1 MKVVGFSI
9 EIKGQKNIL
18 ATTKVLGLLNT
29 QLILINNTLTE
40 IEKKGGAGLKNLN
53 KEFKNT
59 SSSAKNLGSVVKS
72 SFETFEK
79 GNKVVQDMGNGF
91 FEVTKQVDKT
101 AKELKELEKV
111 TEQDST
117 SIKDLIER
125 NKELKKVLEAQPINK
140 TSEELRKLEKEY
152 TKNAAEIKKFRKE
165 LRTGTKAS
173 EQSATSLNG
182 LKDKASRLKKEYSQ
196 LSASQRKFTKQG
208 RALGKSLTKT
218 NKQIAK
224 LNRNMRGSSKL
235 SKVLSR
241 TFTKL
246 FIGRSILSG
255 VGSLF
260 SSIGSGLQTIVEEGG
275 QAGKTFEG
283 LQKSGDRFQNTLKTV
298 GTNFLGAFGGTISKI
313 IDNVSFVISKV
324 SSSLQQAS
332 ESGGI
337 FGTVISG
344 LGEVLRNFPAIF
356 GGIISVIFEFGAI
369 FKRTFSEITLQT
381 QKLILNIKKV
391 GTVLTRGDTTEINK
405 RLQDINKQLKD
416 NVIVA
421 RSLGDAY
428 KEGYENTIKA
438 QEEFQQ
444 ESIKATEAEEKR
456 LAQATKA
463 EEAAKQRETARKKRF
478 EEAKKDR
485 AEALKE
491 IDAQAQARIQI
502 AIDLQQQLR
511 TLQIGAIKDNT
522 EKALAEEKE
531 RFNQEKKLR
540 QQNFDD
546 VINQI
551 IKQEAKIEALFGSA
565 SQELIQFQ
573 KDTDEQLFEIS
584 QINNQIAENQ
594 ERQHQDKLLQIQKD
608 GDKAKLDA
616 QKQAFDDFIAEFEEE
631 EEAELA
637 AEGEKSDA
645 IIAKQIEG
653 HKKETEAQK
662 EAAEEQAEIR
672 KQTTQ
677 QVFNLVSTVFDGI
690 SKISQ
695 IAFEAENARFEK
707 AIETRKGNIENLNE
721 DLQNATGLQKKF
733 LLQQVKQE
741 EEALAKETEAKKKA
755 AKKQAE
761 DQKAIQI
768 VQAIIGG
775 ALGIVNAF
783 TLPPPASFIAAAATA
798 IAVGVE
804 IATIASQKFAKGGI
818 LNGPSH
824 AQGGI
829 KTSFGELEGG
839 EAVIN
844 KRSTSQF
851 LPLLSEINAAGGG
864 KRFAQGGILTSP
876 ISAPNVGSAQTD
888 INGRFD
894 QFLQASMQQT
904 QATNSRIDR
913 LQVNLDLNNLED
925 VQDNDANL
933 DTLTTF

>member
-1 MKVVGFSI
+1 
-9 EIKGQKNIL
+9 
-18 ATTKVLGLLNT
+18 
-29 QLILINNTLTE
+29 
-40 IEKKGGAGLKNLN
+40 
-53 KEFKNT
+53 
-59 SSSAKNLGSVVKS
+59 
-72 SFETFEK
+72 
-79 GNKVVQDMGNGF
+79 
-91 FEVTKQVDKT
+91 
-101 AKELKELEKV
+101 
-111 TEQDST
+111 
-117 SIKDLIER
+117 
-125 NKELKKVLEAQPINK
+125 
-140 TSEELRKLEKEY
+140 
-152 TKNAAEIKKFRKE
+152 
-165 LRTGTKAS
+165 
-173 EQSATSLNG
+173 
-182 LKDKASRLKKEYSQ
+182 
-196 LSASQRKFTKQG
+196 
-208 RALGKSLTKT
+208 
-218 NKQIAK
+218 
-224 LNRNMRGSSKL
+224 
-235 SKVLSR
+235 
-241 TFTKL
+241 
-246 FIGRSILSG
+246 
-255 VGSLF
+255 
-260 SSIGSGLQTIVEEGG
+260 LQ
-275 QAGKTFEG
+275 
-283 LQKSGDRFQNTLKTV
+283 
-298 GTNFLGAFGGTISKI
+298 
-313 IDNVSFVISKV
+313 
-324 SSSLQQAS
+324 
-332 ESGGI
+332 
-337 FGTVISG
+337 
-344 LGEVLRNFPAIF
+344 
-356 GGIISVIFEFGAI
+356 
-369 FKRTFSEITLQT
+369 
-381 QKLILNIKKV
+381 
-391 GTVLTRGDTTEINK
+391 
-405 RLQDINKQLKD
+405 
-416 NVIVA
+416 
-421 RSLGDAY
+421 
-428 KEGYENTIKA
+428 
-438 QEEFQQ
+438 
-444 ESIKATEAEEKR
+444 
-456 LAQATKA
+456 
-463 EEAAKQRETARKKRF
+463 
-478 EEAKKDR
+478 
-485 AEALKE
+485 
-491 IDAQAQARIQI
+491 
-502 AIDLQQQLR
+502 
-511 TLQIGAIKDNT
+511 
-522 EKALAEEKE
+522 
-531 RFNQEKKLR
+531 
-540 QQNFDD
+540 
-546 VINQI
+546 
-551 IKQEAKIEALFGSA
+551 
-565 SQELIQFQ
+565 
-573 KDTDEQLFEIS
+573 
-584 QINNQIAENQ
+584 
-594 ERQHQDKLLQIQKD
+594 
-608 GDKAKLDA
+608 
-616 QKQAFDDFIAEFEEE
+616 
-631 EEAELA
+631 
-637 AEGEKSDA
+637 
-645 IIAKQIEG
+645 KQIEG